1 MDKDFTK
8 FEEYNEID
16 EDIDELVELDGF
28 NESDILD
35 QELVEISDDDGT
47 MYQYYQ
53 IGKVNY
59 NGINYAFFTPAEEI
73 DGVEV
78 NQVLVYQVD
87 EENSELIEIE
97 DKSLIEE
104 LFVEFTARFKGEYV
118 EEKENLN

>member
-1 MDKDFTK
+1 MKDFTK

-47 MYQYYQ
+47 MFEYYQ

-59 NGINYAFFTPAEEI
+59 NGLTYAFFTPAEEI
-73 DGVEV
+73 EGMEV
-78 NQVLVYQVD
+78 NRVVVYQID
-87 EENSELIEIE
+87 EENFELIDVDDEE
-97 DKSLIEE
+97 LIDE